1 MVRISD
7 RVWERWETTAA
18 RTDEPAIVLLFTS
31 DRPRAQVLAALQQ
44 AARDAIRELDPGPDP
59 APGVDEFR
67 TGHVSFAPVR
77 EGVAVRIDEEPDD
90 FEGLLRR
97 IATGLEARGLEGA
110 LDVYEPETVEV
121 PEFVDLLECRLRVA
135 GERFHYRG
143 PNWGWRADPE
153 ALDEAVDAGVR
164 WCLANG
170 PGLPLSLAVRLVTP
184 SPLGPGDDVR
194 AYVRQALELTAE
206 IGVVRLTSAAPDRFR
221 ILSVQRSKGRVSLIE
236 GGATI
241 PASGWEPSVRG
252 LRKRLAEAAPWAV
265 YGFVKRGSRRDSAVQ
280 GGSLADDW
288 VPVPHFLVAS
298 HIADPFEDEYVPD
311 AFALQLLGQGY
322 AGRVPRGPEWEA
334 ASAGSRAVLLAH
346 TAPEEWFDGR
356 LVPFRGYRSTP
367 SPDEVPIPDLVTR
380 ARADFAEILFRD
392 DIAWGR

>member
-7 RVWERWETTAA
+7 RVWERWAETSAEF
-18 RTDEPAIVLLFTS
+18 DEPAIVLLFAS
-31 DRPRAQVLAALQQ
+31 ERPRAQVLAALQQ
-44 AARDAIRELDPGPDP
+44 AAGDAIRELDPGPDP
-59 APGVDEFR
+59 GPGVDEFR
-67 TGHVSFAPVR
+67 TGYVSFAPVR

-90 FEGLLRR
+90 FEGLVRR
-97 IATGLEARGLEGA
+97 IASGLEARGLEGA
-110 LDVYEPETVEV
+110 LDVYERETVEV

-135 GERFHYRG
+135 GDRFHYRG
-143 PNWGWRADPE
+143 PNWGWRAEPD
-153 ALDEAVDAGVR
+153 ALDAAVDAGVR

-170 PGLPLSLAVRLVTP
+170 PALPLSLAVSLVTP
-184 SPLGPGDDVR
+184 SPLGPDDDVR

-206 IGVVRLTSAAPDRFR
+206 LGVVRLTSAGPDRFR
-221 ILSVQRSKGRVSLIE
+221 TLAVDRSKGRVSLIE

-265 YGFVKRGSRRDSAVQ
+265 YGFVKRGSRRESAVH

-288 VPVPHFLVAS
+288 VPVPHFLVGS
-298 HIADPFEDEYVPD
+298 YIADPFEDEYAPD
-311 AFALQLLGQGY
+311 AFALQLLGEGY
-322 AGRVPRGPEWEA
+322 AGRVPGEPDWQETP
-334 ASAGSRAVLLAH
+334 AGSRAVLVEHA
-346 TAPEEWFDGR
+346 APEEWFDGR
-356 LVPFRGYRSTP
+356 LVPFGGYRSTP
-367 SPDEVPIPDLVTR
+367 SPDEVPIPNLVTR